1 MHRSGTLLLTALA
14 GCAAPVPPEALERV
28 DLVVPPASPGLHVRV
43 TLDLESSWLTGRFD
57 GVVVAATGP
66 RPAVRAQFF
75 PDLGGKAL
83 DLLARPDRIIG
94 HLPLSAEGVDTALP
108 GAPAHPLVLMGV
120 TLLEHFA
127 PLTRDRVRAARA
139 APEGWWLRLDG
150 VARGAIL
157 EALLTPEG
165 TLPRRRFSAAG
176 VRWEEE
182 IDARGSTIRAEGM
195 CLRVDVL
202 ETATLKGADEE
213 TFRLTLP
220 PDVRGP
226 R

>member
-1 MHRSGTLLLTALA
+1 MRISAALLLAAVA
-14 GCAAPVPPEALERV
+14 GCAAPPSPEALERV
-28 DLVVPPASPGLHVRV
+28 DLVLPPAGPWLHARV
-43 TLDLESSWLTGRFD
+43 TLDIESPWLTGRFD

-66 RPAVRAQFF
+66 SPIVRAQFF

-83 DLLARPDRIIG
+83 DLLARPDRIVG
-94 HLPLSAEGVDTALP
+94 HLPLSREGIDSALP

-127 PLTRDRVRAARA
+127 PLTRGRVRAARA
-139 APEGWWLRLDG
+139 APEGWWLALDG
-150 VARGAIL
+150 VARGAGL

-165 TLPRRRFSAAG
+165 ALSRRRFATAG

-182 IDARGSTIRAEGM
+182 IDARGSTIRAEGLR
-195 CLRVDVL
+195 LRVDVL
-202 ETATLKGADEE
+202 ETTTLKGADEK
-213 TFRLTLP
+213 TFQLTLP
-220 PDVRGP
+220 PDVRRP